1 MDLHLDQLRTFNTVI
16 AEGTFEAAAAAL
28 RITPSA
34 VSQRIKGLEVSVGRV
49 LLERSKPVRPTESGE
64 IVLRLARQLTLLEDD
79 ALAALG
85 AEGDSLGGQP
95 LPIVVNAD
103 SLNTWVLPVLARV
116 AAAQDIRFEIIREDQ
131 DHSTGLLRSGA
142 AMAAITSVS
151 EPVQGCLVRR
161 LGRMRYRAMASPAL
175 LARRFPDGASVD
187 ALAVAPMVCYDRL
200 DRLQERYLQRRTG
213 RPVDPPRHY
222 VPAAAD
228 YVEAI
233 RLGMGWGMLPAA
245 QSESL
250 ERAGELVEL
259 GGGTT
264 VDVVLYWQQWKLR
277 SPRLEALAE
286 AVMSAAADQLG

>member
-1 MDLHLDQLRTFNTVI
+1 
-16 AEGTFEAAAAAL
+16 
-28 RITPSA
+28 
-34 VSQRIKGLEVSVGRV
+34 
-49 LLERSKPVRPTESGE
+49 
-64 IVLRLARQLTLLEDD
+64 
-79 ALAALG
+79 
-85 AEGDSLGGQP
+85 
-95 LPIVVNAD
+95 
-103 SLNTWVLPVLARV
+103 
-116 AAAQDIRFEIIREDQ
+116 
-131 DHSTGLLRSGA
+131 
-142 AMAAITSVS
+142 
-151 EPVQGCLVRR
+151 
-161 LGRMRYRAMASPAL
+161 
-175 LARRFPDGASVD
+175 
-187 ALAVAPMVCYDRL
+187 MVCYDRL

-245 QSESL
+245 QSQSL

>member
-1 MDLHLDQLRTFNTVI
+1 VDLHLDQLRTFSTVV
-16 AEGTFEAAAAAL
+16 AEGTFEAAAAEL

-34 VSQRIKGLEVSVGRV
+34 VSQRVKGLEVSVGRV
-49 LLERSKPVRPTESGE
+49 LLQRSKPVRATESGE
-64 IVLRLARQLTLLEDD
+64 IVLRLARQLVLLEDD

-85 AEGDSLGGQP
+85 TASDDRRALT

-103 SLNTWVLPVLARV
+103 SLNTWVMPVLARV
-116 AAAQDIRFEIIREDQ
+116 AAAENLCFEIIREDQ
-131 DHSTGLLRSGA
+131 DYSTGLLRSGA

-175 LARRFPDGASVD
+175 VARRFPDGASVD
-187 ALAVAPMVCYDRL
+187 ALAVAPVVCFDRL
-200 DRLQERYLQRRTG
+200 DRLQERYLQRRTR
-213 RPVDPPRHY
+213 RPINPPRHY
-222 VPAAAD
+222 VPASAD

-233 RLGMGWGMLPAA
+233 RLGMGWGMLPPA

-250 ERAGELVEL
+250 ERTGELVEL
-259 GGGTT
+259 DGGTT

-277 SPRLEALAE
+277 SPRLDALAE
-286 AVMSAAADQLG
+286 AVTSAASAQLG

>member
-1 MDLHLDQLRTFNTVI
+1 VDLHLDQLRTFSTVV
-16 AEGTFEAAAAAL
+16 AEGTFEAAAAEL

-34 VSQRIKGLEVSVGRV
+34 VSQRVKGLEVSVGRV
-49 LLERSKPVRPTESGE
+49 LLQRSKPVRATESGE
-64 IVLRLARQLTLLEDD
+64 IVLRLARQLVLLEDD

-85 AEGDSLGGQP
+85 TASDDRRALT

-103 SLNTWVLPVLARV
+103 SLNTWVMPVLARV
-116 AAAQDIRFEIIREDQ
+116 AAAENLCFEIIREDQ
-131 DHSTGLLRSGA
+131 EYSTGLLRSGA

-175 LARRFPDGASVD
+175 VARRFPDGASVD
-187 ALAVAPMVCYDRL
+187 ALAVAPVVCFDRL
-200 DRLQERYLQRRTG
+200 DRLQERYLQRRTR
-213 RPVDPPRHY
+213 RPINPPRHY
-222 VPAAAD
+222 VPASAD

-233 RLGMGWGMLPAA
+233 RLGMGWGMLPPA

-250 ERAGELVEL
+250 ERTGELVEL
-259 GGGTT
+259 DGGTT

-277 SPRLEALAE
+277 SPRLDALAE
-286 AVMSAAADQLG
+286 AVTSAASAQLG